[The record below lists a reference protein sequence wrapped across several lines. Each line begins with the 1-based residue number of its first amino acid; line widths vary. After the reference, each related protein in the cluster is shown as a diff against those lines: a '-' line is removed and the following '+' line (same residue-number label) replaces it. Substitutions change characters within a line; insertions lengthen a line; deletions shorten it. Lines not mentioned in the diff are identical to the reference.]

1 MEGRAPDVLRAD
13 HPPDD
18 EVHVV
23 GEHAGAA
30 GNEGARARHAHR
42 NGEVRT
48 TRQEGRMTG
57 CQPSQVS
64 TGRGQ
69 MDTLDADVIVVG
81 AGPTGLM
88 LAGELRLAGLSAV
101 VGGKLTR
108 PMRESPARGF
118 SARTHDGLDPP
129 GLLSEV
135 GELE

>member
-88 LAGELRLAGLSAV
+88 LAGELRLAGLSA
-101 VGGKLTR
+101 GGVDKPNR
-108 PMRESPARGF
+108 PLRA
-118 SARTHDGLDPP
+118 AP
-129 GLLSEV
+129 GPGVS
-135 GELE
+135 GP